1 VTIWGRFKR
10 CCQIS
15 GTRRK
20 LLKQLEIFNAS
31 PLETLDPQMIR
42 YRSQKTF
49 YEFVSCRQ
57 QLILKQ
63 VLKNVEKENDN

>member
-1 VTIWGRFKR
+1 MTENELSFDGLVKSPF
-10 CCQIS
+10 C
-15 GTRRK
+15 TRRK

-49 YEFVSCRQ
+49 YEFVSFASLCGWNGG
-57 QLILKQ
+57 
-63 VLKNVEKENDN
+63 VME